1 MLEYVTNF
9 RTRYE
14 QCQPMCY
21 FAAANNANREQEQS
35 PWHLMCRLNISIW
48 NWTNWKKKHVFVS
61 RCF

>member
-35 PWHLMCRLNISIW
+35 P
-48 NWTNWKKKHVFVS
+48 
-61 RCF
+61 